1 MECEQ
6 CQRQQ
11 RMFLQALIAAD
22 RAETELRCYFL
33 THLKYAG
40 VSDLD
45 EYSALTA
52 QRQRAAETLDRAYLD
67 SVEHRKRHGYR
78 PEATQ
83 ERVEEVLA

>member
-11 RMFLQALIAAD
+11 RMFLEALIAAD
-22 RAETELRCYFL
+22 QAETDLKCYFL

-45 EYSALTA
+45 EYSSLRR
-52 QRQRAAETLDRAYLD
+52 QRQEAAETLHRAYLD
-67 SVEHRKRHGYR
+67 SLEHRKRHGFAANGGTA
-78 PEATQ
+78 ED
-83 ERVEEVLA
+83 LAA

>member
-11 RMFLQALIAAD
+11 RMFLEALIATD

>member
-11 RMFLQALIAAD
+11 RMFLEALIAAD
-22 RAETELRCYFL
+22 QAETDLRCYFL

-45 EYSALTA
+45 EYSALRR
-52 QRQRAAETLDRAYLD
+52 QRQEATERLDRAYLD
-67 SVEHRKRHGYR
+67 SAEHRKRHGFA
-78 PEATQ
+78 PNSGTAED
-83 ERVEEVLA
+83 LAA